1 MNSCQSNRTALVEMK
16 LFLVEVKMRNRD
28 GKQIYRSRQGFTS
41 ARRAAEAEFELKK
54 LV

>member
-1 MNSCQSNRTALVEMK
+1 MSIKPYCASGKK

-54 LV
+54 LE